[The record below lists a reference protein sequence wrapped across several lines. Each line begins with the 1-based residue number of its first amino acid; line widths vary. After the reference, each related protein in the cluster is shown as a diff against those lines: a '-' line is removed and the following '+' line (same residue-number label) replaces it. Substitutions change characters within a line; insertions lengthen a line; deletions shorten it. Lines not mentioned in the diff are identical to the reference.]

1 MLNLPWVI
9 ITEVVMTAFIIW
21 IIAYLR
27 KHSRGLTLRSFSVS
41 VILLSMMGSMFDSL
55 IYYMAMPKTFFN
67 VVLAAN
73 ISMIAMAIAIVYIL
87 WTAVKEKDYSMKRS
101 MALAFALILGW
112 NEVSMALFL
121 RILGYYF
128 HDVASLAAYLAYF
141 GLSVTNFLF
150 LAPMIAEMVFFIA
163 FRLSPGLGR
172 RISTALLLMQVADPA
187 VLGDSVAV
195 IPLLI
200 AYSIIMIF
208 AVYYA
213 FSYVYGNRRS
223 IDRMSRRLVGWFI
236 FIFALSTAGLLEP
249 IVVHGP
255 FGLSWFIFAVSM
267 MSSMVL
273 YFEIILGMFT
283 PVPDRVPLTAENP
296 VTS

>member
-9 ITEVVMTAFIIW
+9 ITEVLMTSFIVW

-27 KHSRGLTLRSFSVS
+27 KNSRHLTLRSFSVS

-87 WTAVKEKDYSMKRS
+87 WTAVKEKDYSMKRG

-128 HDVASLAAYLAYF
+128 HDISSVAAYLAYF

-163 FRLSPGLGR
+163 FRLALGLGR
-172 RISTALLLMQVADPA
+172 RISIALLLMQVADPA
-187 VLGDSVAV
+187 VVGNSAAV

-200 AYSIIMIF
+200 AYSIIMIY

-213 FSYVYGNRRS
+213 FSYVYRNRGS
-223 IDRMSRRLVGWFI
+223 IDRMSSRLVGWFI

-249 IVVHGP
+249 VVVHGP

-273 YFEIILGMFT
+273 YFEIILGMFS
-283 PVPDRVPLTAENP
+283 PVADRAPSTAENP
-296 VTS
+296 VAT

>member
-9 ITEVVMTAFIIW
+9 ITEAVMTGFIIW

-27 KHSRGLTLRSFSVS
+27 KNSRGLTLRSFSVS
-41 VILLSMMGSMFDSL
+41 VILLTMMGSMFDAL
-55 IYYMAMPKTFFN
+55 IYYMAMPRTFFN

-87 WTAVKEKDYSMKRS
+87 WTAVRERDYSMKRG

-128 HDVASLAAYLAYF
+128 HEISSAVSYLAYF

-187 VLGDSVAV
+187 IAGNSPAV

-200 AYSIIMIF
+200 AYSIIMIY

-213 FSYVYGNRRS
+213 FSYVYRNRRS
-223 IDRMSRRLVGWFI
+223 MDAVSRRLVGWFI

-249 IVVHGP
+249 VVVHGP
-255 FGLSWFIFAVSM
+255 FGLSWFIFALSM

-273 YFEIILGMFT
+273 YFEIVLGMFS
-283 PVPDRVPLTAENP
+283 PVPDRTPASSESP

>member
-9 ITEVVMTAFIIW
+9 ITEAVMTGFIIW

-27 KHSRGLTLRSFSVS
+27 KNSRGLTLRSFSVS
-41 VILLSMMGSMFDSL
+41 VILLTMMGSMFDSL
-55 IYYMAMPKTFFN
+55 IYYMAMPRTFFN

-87 WTAVKEKDYSMKRS
+87 WTAVRERDYSMKRG

-128 HDVASLAAYLAYF
+128 HDISSAASYLAYF

-150 LAPMIAEMVFFIA
+150 LAPMLAEMVFFIA

-172 RISTALLLMQVADPA
+172 RISTSLLLMQVADPA
-187 VLGDSVAV
+187 VAGNSPAV

-200 AYSIIMIF
+200 AYSIIMVY

-213 FSYVYGNRRS
+213 FSYLYRNRRS
-223 IDRMSRRLVGWFI
+223 MDGASRRLAGWFI

-249 IVVHGP
+249 VVVHGP
-255 FGLSWFIFAVSM
+255 FGLSWFIFALSM
-267 MSSMVL
+267 ISSMVL
-273 YFEIILGMFT
+273 YFEIVLGMFS
-283 PVPDRVPLTAENP
+283 PVPDRISASSKNP
-296 VTS
+296 AAS